1 MVYIIIEKGMKVM
14 KKKQRMIVT
23 AAMAATLA
31 TGACPTTSA
40 FAAETKAPIQQ
51 QESQMGI
58 QPFSQSNLET
68 AVKAALYGPEVKKNK
83 SIFEHEF
90 NVKPIEVVDLGG
102 GKKYVKGQISH
113 HLSFRPDDQVYYE
126 FTVKDGEVIGTPQY
140 HIDRGGFTPFAA
152 PLLSIIAAYNGIPV
166 NPNDLNTL
174 GQQIGKVID
183 GSWEHAAQSIA
194 TVVSLA

>member
-1 MVYIIIEKGMKVM
+1 M

-23 AAMAATLA
+23 AALATTLA
-31 TGACPTTSA
+31 TGAVPTTSV
-40 FAAETKAPIQQ
+40 FAAEKESSVQQ
-51 QESQMGI
+51 KESQMGI
-58 QPFSQSNLET
+58 QPLAQNNLET
-68 AVKAALYGPEVKKNK
+68 AVKAALYGPEVKKIK
-83 SIFEHEF
+83 VFEHEF

-126 FTVKDGEVIGTPQY
+126 FTVKDGEVTGTPQY

-152 PLLSIIAAYNGIPV
+152 PLLSLIAAYNGIPV
-166 NPNDLNTL
+166 NPNDLNSL

-194 TVVSLA
+194 TVVSLSFNEK